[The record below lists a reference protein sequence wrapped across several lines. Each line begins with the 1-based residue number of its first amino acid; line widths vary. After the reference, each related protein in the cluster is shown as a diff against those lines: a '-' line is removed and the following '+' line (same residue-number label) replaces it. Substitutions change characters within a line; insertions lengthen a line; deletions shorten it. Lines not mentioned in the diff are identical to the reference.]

1 MYAIFQSDHCIS
13 LVERRVPVYHP
24 HKTFCAVEVGSSA
37 GDGSRLALR
46 RILDEYGRQENSVA
60 GGGRGDSS
68 FAIYSYES
76 APSVYRRTIQTWP
89 RSSNLHIYNELF
101 ITRQSMDQILL
112 PLVQRSK
119 THGEP
124 GLEHIDYA
132 DMEARMKKGEIA
144 GHLKRPPPCRADLVV
159 IVATR
164 HLGVGVVATILS
176 HE

>member
-1 MYAIFQSDHCIS
+1 
-13 LVERRVPVYHP
+13 VYHP

-37 GDGSRLALR
+37 GDSSRLALR
-46 RILDEYGRQENSVA
+46 RILDEYGRQENSAA

-76 APSVYRRTIQTWP
+76 APSVYRRAVQAWP

-101 ITRQSMDQILL
+101 ITRQSVDRILL

-119 THGEP
+119 KNGEHD
-124 GLEHIDYA
+124 LEHIDYA
-132 DMEARMKKGEIA
+132 DMEARIKKGEVA
-144 GHLKRPPPCRADLVV
+144 GYLKRTPPCRADLVA
-159 IVATR
+159 IASTR
-164 HLGVGVVATILS
+164 HLGVGIVATILS